1 MHLVE
6 CSSYYLLCI
15 TESWQNHHLWPL
27 LPITYICHVCT
38 RNIWLW
44 LIKRVSS
51 FSINR
56 TKREKIKTLVLGN
69 VTLSFILISLDK
81 ESLDYIL
88 ENVILLSKQFNTMC
102 IHWCV
107 NVYVSLPR
115 VNNLFPMLKYL
126 ESIVITSN
134 LQKYM

>member
-1 MHLVE
+1 M
-6 CSSYYLLCI
+6 YYWILAKPSPLTFI
-15 TESWQNHHLWPL
+15 TNNLYMSRVH
-27 LPITYICHVCT
+27 YT

-107 NVYVSLPR
+107 NVYVSIPR

>member
-1 MHLVE
+1 M
-6 CSSYYLLCI
+6 YYWILEKALPQTFI
-15 TESWQNHHLWPL
+15 TNNCMSRVH
-27 LPITYICHVCT
+27 YT
-38 RNIWLW
+38 RNIRLW
-44 LIKRVSS
+44 LIERVSS

-69 VTLSFILISLDK
+69 VTLSFILIRPDK

-102 IHWCV
+102 IYWCECV
-107 NVYVSLPR
+107 CIHIYYVSLTK
-115 VNNLFPMLKYL
+115 VNNLFSMLKYL